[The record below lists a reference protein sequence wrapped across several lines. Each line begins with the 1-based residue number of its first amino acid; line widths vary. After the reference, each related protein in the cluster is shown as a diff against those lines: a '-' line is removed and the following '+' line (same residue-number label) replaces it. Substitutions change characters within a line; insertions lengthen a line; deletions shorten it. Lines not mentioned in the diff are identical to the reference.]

1 MKQLRTVFKFELLN
15 FFRNKIFVGI
25 TLALVIII
33 MGILSFPRIK
43 DMIDNKGTGSGDVVV
58 DNPSNNPS
66 SNPSDAK
73 EVIALQDNS
82 GANPE
87 DTLRFFENSMQNY
100 KFILVDKSL
109 EDIKASIEN
118 NDFRK
123 AIIIEAPLKYKYI
136 ADYIS
141 MNDYTEY
148 TITEL
153 IQEKYKFDQ
162 MAKLGIEQ
170 SDALNIL
177 TAVAQ
182 SEVITIGKVQ
192 MDNFWYTYIIIF
204 LLYMAIM
211 LYGQMVATSVATEK
225 STRAM
230 EMLIT
235 SAKPINLIFGKV
247 FGSGLA
253 GLTQMAAVLG
263 TSVLFYNLNQEYW
276 GDNFVVSGMFN
287 IKIDVLI
294 YSLVFFILG
303 YFLYS
308 FIFGALGSLATRT
321 EDINVSIMPIT
332 MTFVIA
338 FMIVMF
344 SMSSGNIDSTL
355 MKIVSYIPFTSPMA
369 MLARIT
375 MGEVKTIS
383 VIISMVILVLSTIGI
398 GYISAKI
405 YQIGVLLYGKTI
417 KITELLK
424 LRKQN
429 I

>member
-15 FFRNKIFVGI
+15 FYKNKVFVGI
-25 TLALVIII
+25 TLAFVIII
-33 MGILSFPRIK
+33 AGVLSYPRVAEMFDKK
-43 DMIDNKGTGSGDVVV
+43 DVENGEVIV
-58 DNPSNNPS
+58 DNS
-66 SNPSDAK
+66 SAIK
-73 EVIALQDNS
+73 ETIALQDNS
-82 GANPE
+82 GSDPE
-87 DTLRFFENSMQNY
+87 ATLKFFEASMQNY
-100 KFILVDKSL
+100 NFVLVDKSL

-118 NDFRK
+118 KDYKK

-141 MNDYTEY
+141 MSDYTEY
-148 TITEL
+148 TISEL
-153 IQEKYKFDQ
+153 IQQKYKFDE
-162 MAKLGIEQ
+162 MARLGIEQ
-170 SDALNIL
+170 AEAANIL

-182 SEVITIGKVQ
+182 SEVITIGKIQ
-192 MDNFWYTYIIIF
+192 MDNFWFTYIIIF
-204 LLYMAIM
+204 ILYMAIM
-211 LYGQMVATSVATEK
+211 MYGQMVAMSVATEK

-235 SAKPINLIFGKV
+235 SAKPVNLIFGKV

-253 GLTQMAAVLG
+253 GLTQMGAILG
-263 TSVLFYNLNQEYW
+263 TSVLFYNWNQKYW
-276 GDNFVVSGMFN
+276 GENFVISGMFN
-287 IKIDVLI
+287 IKLDVLA
-294 YSLVFFILG
+294 YSLIFFILG

-321 EDINVSIMPIT
+321 EDVNVSIMPVT
-332 MTFVIA
+332 MIFVIA

-375 MGEVKTIS
+375 MGEVKTIG
-383 VIISMVILVLSTIGI
+383 VIVSIVILIISTIGI
-398 GYISAKI
+398 GYLSAKI
-405 YQIGVLLYGKTI
+405 YQIGVLLYGKTL
-417 KITELLK
+417 KISELLK
-424 LRKQN
+424 MRKQK

>member
-1 MKQLRTVFKFELLN
+1 MKQLRTVFKFELFN
-15 FFRNKIFVGI
+15 FYKNKVFVGI
-25 TLALVIII
+25 TLAFVIII
-33 MGILSFPRIK
+33 AGILSFPRVTEIFDK
-43 DMIDNKGTGSGDVVV
+43 KGTENGGVIDN
-58 DNPSNNPS
+58 NS
-66 SNPSDAK
+66 SDTK
-73 EVIALQDNS
+73 ETIALQDNS
-82 GANPE
+82 GADPA
-87 DTLRFFENSMQNY
+87 DTLKYFETYMQNY
-100 KFILVDKSL
+100 KFVLVDKSL
-109 EDIKASIEN
+109 EDIKASIEK

-136 ADYIS
+136 ADYIG

-148 TITEL
+148 TINEI
-153 IQEKYKFDQ
+153 IQGKYKIDE
-162 MAKLGIEQ
+162 MARLGIEQ
-170 SDALNIL
+170 SEAVNIL
-177 TAVAQ
+177 TASAQ

-192 MDNFWYTYIIIF
+192 MDNFWFTYIMIF
-204 LLYMAIM
+204 VLYMAIM

-253 GLTQMAAVLG
+253 GLTQMTAILG
-263 TSVLFYNLNQEYW
+263 TSVLFYNLNQKYW
-276 GDNFVVSGMFN
+276 GDNFVISGMFN
-287 IKIDVLI
+287 IRLDVLA
-294 YSLVFFILG
+294 YSLMFFILG

-321 EDINVSIMPIT
+321 EDVNVSIMPVT
-332 MTFVIA
+332 MIFVIA

-375 MGEVKTIS
+375 MGEVPTIG
-383 VIISMVILVLSTIGI
+383 IFISIAILILSTIGI
-398 GYISAKI
+398 GYLSAKI
-405 YQIGVLLYGKTI
+405 YQMGVLLYGKTL
-417 KITELLK
+417 KISELLK
-424 LRKQN
+424 LRKQGM
-429 I
+429 